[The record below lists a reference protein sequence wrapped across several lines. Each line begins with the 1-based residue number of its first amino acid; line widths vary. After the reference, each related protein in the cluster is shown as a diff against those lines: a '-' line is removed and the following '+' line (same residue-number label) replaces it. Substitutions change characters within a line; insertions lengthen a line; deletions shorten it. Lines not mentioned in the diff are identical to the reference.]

1 MNLPRAQVQPIRLPV
16 LIAQG
21 KEILTGLLMTLL
33 PGGRKHLRQRELLP
47 GATTRPG
54 PQVLRHEGIVPLH
67 VLQAGIAAILP
78 RLQEVTVTAVAE
90 QEAAHLQEVTAV
102 AGQEAI
108 PLPGVTAVCA
118 AVLLQG
124 VAVAAAGQ
132 EAARLQEAAVIAV

>member
-78 RLQEVTVTAVAE
+78 LLQEVT
-90 QEAAHLQEVTAV
+90 VTAV